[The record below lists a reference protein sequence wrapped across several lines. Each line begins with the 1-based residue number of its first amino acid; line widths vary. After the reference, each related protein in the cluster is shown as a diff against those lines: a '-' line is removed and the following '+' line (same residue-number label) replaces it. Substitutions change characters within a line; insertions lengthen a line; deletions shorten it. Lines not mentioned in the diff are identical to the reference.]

1 MMQVQ
6 EANKGVSFRTD
17 LSAVGSGRSSKIF
30 ASAASS
36 NVLNEERRLI
46 DKVFSIIDKDNNQAV
61 DIDELKGMFRLF
73 DVEAAFLDSAINRIM
88 QNVDKDLDYTISPQE
103 FYQLL
108 SQKFS
113 DEDPETEM
121 EAVFNRMNK
130 KRDGKLSVD
139 ELHEVSTMLGE
150 SLPKSEI
157 KDMIKSMN
165 EDHCAD
171 YKKEMQQIR
180 KNPSSKNKT
189 VEPSSRFSEHV
200 DLVTFKNVMKQ
211 KL

>member
-1 MMQVQ
+1 
-6 EANKGVSFRTD
+6 VSFRTD

-113 DEDPETEM
+113 EEDPETEM

-130 KRDGKLSVD
+130 KRDGKLSVE

-165 EDHCAD
+165 EDHSAD

-180 KNPSSKNKT
+180 KNTTSKNKT
-189 VEPSSRFSEHV
+189 VEPSARFSEHI